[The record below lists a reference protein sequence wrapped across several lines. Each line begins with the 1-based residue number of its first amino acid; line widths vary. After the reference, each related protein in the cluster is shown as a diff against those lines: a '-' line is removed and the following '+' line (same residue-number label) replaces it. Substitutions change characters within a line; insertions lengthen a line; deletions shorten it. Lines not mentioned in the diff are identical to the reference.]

1 MSDLKPQNENDEK
14 TVAIQAIVNA
24 FKSGHATLQQ
34 LLNIPNDEVESS
46 YSVGL
51 QLLRMQKYQT
61 AATVLSSLTVLNP
74 YDVRFWR
81 ACALA
86 ILKTKRPKLAIII
99 CKAALAIDEDDLP
112 SRLYRAEA
120 AIDANLMDLA
130 RSDLQ
135 RVAASPEKAPHLL
148 PFVARAQTLLKFLAA
163 R

>member
-1 MSDLKPQNENDEK
+1 MSQSQEAEAKAA
-14 TVAIQAIVNA
+14 AINAIIAA
-24 FKSGHATLQQ
+24 FKDGKATLKQ
-34 LLNIPNDEVESS
+34 LLNIPDDEIEST

-51 QLLRMQKYQT
+51 QLLKMEKYQT
-61 AATVLSSLTVLNP
+61 AASVLSSLTVLNP

-99 CKAALAIDEDDLP
+99 AKAALSIDEDDLP
-112 SRLYRAEA
+112 SRLYRGEA
-120 AIDANLMDLA
+120 AIDAGMMELA
-130 RSDLQ
+130 MSDLK
-135 RVAASPEKAPHLL
+135 RVAASDEKSPQLV